1 MSEAKY
7 TSYRNNKF
15 GFLPFCP
22 GCGHTV
28 LVNALDKALIR
39 LQLDP
44 KKIVIV
50 TDIGCIGL
58 ADRYFSTNAFHGLHG
73 RSITYGCGLKLA
85 RPDLNVIVLQGDG
98 GCGIGGAHLLNVS
111 RRNIGIKLLVANNL
125 NYGMTGGQHSVT
137 TPAGGKTSTTPLGN
151 LEAPM
156 DLCAT
161 ATAAG
166 APWVYRGTVFDQDL
180 SEVIARAISQ
190 PGFAMLDIWELCT
203 AYYSPRNK
211 LKRQD
216 LFDIIDRNHF
226 KRGLIADNPRPEFS
240 VLYHEQSQNN
250 RELLKTKPTIK
261 TKFTHTL
268 NEKKGFIISGSAG
281 QKIRSAATMFALASM
296 YSGLEVT
303 QKDDYPITVMTG
315 HSTSELVISPEPI
328 NYNAIESPNYILL
341 ISEEGLK
348 VSRSRIEKLPENCK
362 LLADSSLE
370 LPETKASVFTFPF
383 LKTARKINRFSVG
396 IVALAVLIRY
406 SEIFPLEALEKAI
419 TTHQSPQIADINIQ
433 ALEAGAK
440 LY

>member
-1 MSEAKY
+1 VSDVAI

-22 GCGHTV
+22 GCGHT
-28 LVNALDKALIR
+28 LLINALDKALIK

-44 KKIVIV
+44 KKVVIV

-58 ADRYFSTNAFHGLHG
+58 SDRYFSTNAFHGLHG
-73 RSITYGCGLKLA
+73 RSVTYGSGLKLA
-85 RPDLNVIVLQGDG
+85 RPELHVIVLQGDG

-111 RRNIGIKLLVANNL
+111 RRNIGIKLLIANNL
-125 NYGMTGGQHSVT
+125 NYGMTGGQHSIT
-137 TPAGGKTSTTPLGN
+137 TPAGGKTSTTPMGN
-151 LEAPM
+151 LEAPI

-161 ATAAG
+161 AKAAG
-166 APWVYRGTVFDQDL
+166 ASWVYRATVFDQDL
-180 SEVIARAISQ
+180 SEVMARAISQ

-203 AYYSPRNK
+203 AYYSPRNTM
-211 LKRQD
+211 KRQD
-216 LFDIIDRNHF
+216 LFDTIDRNQF

-240 VLYHEQSQNN
+240 AQYRQQSQENKKKIKN
-250 RELLKTKPTIK
+250 KPTIK
-261 TKFTHTL
+261 TSFS
-268 NEKKGFIISGSAG
+268 NDVSEKKGIIISGSAG
-281 QKIRSAATMFALASM
+281 QKIRSAASMFALASM

-315 HSTSELVISPEPI
+315 HSTSELVVSPHLI
-328 NYNAIESPNYILL
+328 KYNVIESPNYLVLL
-341 ISEEGLK
+341 SEDGLN
-348 VSRSRIEKLPENCK
+348 VSRTRIENLPEHCK
-362 LLADSSLE
+362 LMVDSSLE
-370 LPETKASVFTFPF
+370 LPKTRASVFKFPF

-406 SEIFPLEALEKAI
+406 SKMFPMEAMEKAI
-419 TTHQSPQIADINIQ
+419 SEHQNPKIAEINLQ

>member
-1 MSEAKY
+1 
-7 TSYRNNKF
+7 
-15 GFLPFCP
+15 
-22 GCGHTV
+22 
-28 LVNALDKALIR
+28 
-39 LQLDP
+39 
-44 KKIVIV
+44 
-50 TDIGCIGL
+50 
-58 ADRYFSTNAFHGLHG
+58 
-73 RSITYGCGLKLA
+73 
-85 RPDLNVIVLQGDG
+85 
-98 GCGIGGAHLLNVS
+98 
-111 RRNIGIKLLVANNL
+111 
-125 NYGMTGGQHSVT
+125 
-137 TPAGGKTSTTPLGN
+137 
-151 LEAPM
+151 M